1 MAGGET
7 HFNRKSSHPAGMGNF
22 QRPICGYIYVAKR
35 NLVEDWADAE
45 DQQLVFSQIPSGLQ
59 AKCLAETRKRR
70 GDKKWVRVVIPAP
83 LSTLEVLRD
92 LEVEVGFPIR
102 PISQEKRNVVIA
114 CTSDVEMQTLL
125 GLDGA
130 KFEGRVV
137 KIQRAEYSMTGDE
150 LFAFVRRLL
159 ETDEELASL
168 RRSYGCVE
176 KVTRKDVHAVQIS
189 AGGAGMDGRDSPVVP
204 TSPAISEGRAD
215 KFSGGARNTSSA
227 PEKKANTPG
236 GGGGRAVHHPH
247 PMPPEAKGKVARRIP
262 PSGADSA

>member
-1 MAGGET
+1 M
-7 HFNRKSSHPAGMGNF
+7 
-22 QRPICGYIYVAKR
+22 
-35 NLVEDWADAE
+35 
-45 DQQLVFSQIPSGLQ
+45 
-59 AKCLAETRKRR
+59 
-70 GDKKWVRVVIPAP
+70 RVVIPAP

-114 CTSDVEMQTLL
+114 CTSDVEMQTML

-189 AGGAGMDGRDSPVVP
+189 AGGGGMDGRDSPVVP

-215 KFSGGARNTSSA
+215 KFSGGARNTSSTPA
-227 PEKKANTPG
+227 KKANPPRGGRG
-236 GGGGRAVHHPH
+236 GGQGRASSTPN
-247 PMPPEAKGKVARRIP
+247 ASRGKGKGGEANPAKRGRFCLTCWQENQPISSCEHDHRTCP
-262 PSGADSA
+262 LYLAKQKKREEKGKEGGGTPNSAGHRSE